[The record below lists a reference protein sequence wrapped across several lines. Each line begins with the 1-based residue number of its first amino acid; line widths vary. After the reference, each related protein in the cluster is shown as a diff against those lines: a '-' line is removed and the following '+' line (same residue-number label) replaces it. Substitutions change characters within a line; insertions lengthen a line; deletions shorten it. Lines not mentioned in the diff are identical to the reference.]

1 MFWTFFLI
9 MWVANTARAGISFH
23 NVRRGPIVFRHSR
36 YEETQETFPD
46 SEYRVR
52 EKDDNTDNTPS
63 QDRRYI
69 PTVRRRASMQ
79 ERLLRGLSKF
89 IPRLP
94 SFSSLNLI
102 KRTGGFRR
110 FPGGLNR
117 GEPQG
122 QEDGGEHNDGPKL
135 QHRLGGNFP
144 ATVEPSSVPD
154 NFQTQINEFRTGL
167 LVSDPRINYYKISKR
182 NKRRE
187 FPSDDP
193 DRRLE
198 SDIRNNIIKRTE
210 ANRRRH
216 RPRPSDSKLSH
227 LAGPPYPGPH
237 PRNPRLPLD
246 KTIIFPWLFHLTIYL
261 YSLTIWQ
268 ISSFISLQSSVH
280 LLFGDLL
287 FLEEIYF
294 SGIYISKGRKES
306 STN

>member
-1 MFWTFFLI
+1 
-9 MWVANTARAGISFH
+9 
-23 NVRRGPIVFRHSR
+23 
-36 YEETQETFPD
+36 
-46 SEYRVR
+46 
-52 EKDDNTDNTPS
+52 
-63 QDRRYI
+63 
-69 PTVRRRASMQ
+69 MQ

-94 SFSSLNLI
+94 AFPSLNLI

-110 FPGGLNR
+110 FPGGLDG

-122 QEDGGEHNDGPKL
+122 QDGGEYNDGPKL

-167 LVSDPRINYYKISKR
+167 LVSDPRINYYKKSR

-187 FPSDDP
+187 FPSDDQ

-246 KTIIFPWLFHLTIYL
+246 KTIIFP
-261 YSLTIWQ
+261 
-268 ISSFISLQSSVH
+268 
-280 LLFGDLL
+280 
-287 FLEEIYF
+287 
-294 SGIYISKGRKES
+294 
-306 STN
+306 

>member
-1 MFWTFFLI
+1 MLWTFFLL
-9 MWVANTARAGISFH
+9 MWVANIVRAGISFH
-23 NVRRGPIVFRHSR
+23 NVRRAPVIFRHSR
-36 YEETQETFPD
+36 YEETQEPFPD
-46 SEYRVR
+46 SEYKVR
-52 EKDDNTDNTPS
+52 EKDDNTS
-63 QDRRYI
+63 SVDRRYI

-110 FPGGLNR
+110 FPPPPSTFGGLDR
-117 GEPQG
+117 GEPRG
-122 QEDGGEHNDGPKL
+122 PDDFEHNDGPKL
-135 QHRLGGNFP
+135 QHRVGGNFQP
-144 ATVEPSSVPD
+144 TVEPSSVPD

-167 LVSDPRINYYKISKR
+167 LVSDPRIHYYNISKR

-187 FPSDDP
+187 FPADDQ

-216 RPRPSDSKLSH
+216 RPRQSDPKLSH

-246 KTIIFPWLFHLTIYL
+246 KTVIFP
-261 YSLTIWQ
+261 
-268 ISSFISLQSSVH
+268 
-280 LLFGDLL
+280 
-287 FLEEIYF
+287 
-294 SGIYISKGRKES
+294 
-306 STN
+306 